1 MFLKGKK
8 MVSGCKNRGN
18 PLNRGIHKQRCYFQ
32 YKEANK
38 EYDSKAMFD
47 FERKFS
53 NAKGPNCIIKDTT
66 QKVTLRGE
74 GRNVKEIK

>member
-18 PLNRGIHKQRCYFQ
+18 PLNWGIHKQRCYFQ

-53 NAKGPNCIIKDTT
+53 NAKSPNCIIKDTT
-66 QKVTLRGE
+66 QKFILG
-74 GRNVKEIK
+74 GKM

>member
-8 MVSGCKNRGN
+8 MVSGCKNRDN
-18 PLNRGIHKQRCYFQ
+18 PLNWGIHKQRCYFQ

-47 FERKFS
+47 FERIFKC
-53 NAKGPNCIIKDTT
+53 KKP
-66 QKVTLRGE
+66 
-74 GRNVKEIK
+74 